1 MYRITTTT
9 TTTATAIFVA
19 PVPTPAAAALGLPS
33 PAQHH
38 TDLQNASA
46 TNTLAGQF
54 GYVGPARWGALSA
67 RRREAIAHA
76 RLIGGL
82 YGEVQPVAC
91 DRCATN
97 GLICRMYHKAFYSQ
111 KTLGHWCSECRLAN
125 KKCSLPRRAP
135 KPRPSRAGRGK
146 GGRGG
151 RGGRG
156 GKEGLGGVGG
166 GHTAVAI

>member
-1 MYRITTTT
+1 LYRITTTT
-9 TTTATAIFVA
+9 TTLFVA
-19 PVPTPAAAALGLPS
+19 PAPTPAATALGLPS
-33 PAQHH
+33 PAQHYA
-38 TDLQNASA
+38 DLQNASA
-46 TNTLAGQF
+46 TNALAGQF
-54 GYVGPARWGALSA
+54 GHVGPVLWGALSA

-76 RLIGGL
+76 RLIDGL
-82 YGEVQPVAC
+82 YGEVRPVAC
-91 DRCATN
+91 DRCAAN
-97 GLICRMYHKAFYSQ
+97 GLVCRMYHTAFYSQ
-111 KTLGHWCSECRLAN
+111 KTLGHWCSGCRLAN

-156 GKEGLGGVGG
+156 GKEGLGG